1 MNRASRG
8 RAVWIAWLMMLGGLF
23 VPSSV
28 MAQAPCSCPTP
39 DPGVWIGTAGAGL
52 SMTQGNTDTINF
64 NLSFDVTRDPKT
76 RNIMKWTG
84 LYLRGEQESELVA
97 DRLSLGFRDEYKL
110 SSRAYVFGQI
120 DYLRDTFKLIDYL
133 VAPTGGLGYRLV
145 ETPSTTFSADGGIG
159 AVWEKNPGIDV
170 STDAAVTAGEKLEHK
185 ITATSTFR
193 HAATALWKADD
204 FADGLYTISV
214 GLGARLSG
222 QLLLSVDLLDTFQNK
237 PPTPT
242 TGKNDVALVTSIAA
256 TF

>member
-8 RAVWIAWLMMLGGLF
+8 RAVWIVWSMMLGGLF
-23 VPSSV
+23 APSSV
-28 MAQAPCSCPTP
+28 MAQAPCSCPPP

-84 LYLRGEQESELVA
+84 LYLRGEQESELVS

-120 DYLRDTFKLIDYL
+120 NYLRDTFKLIDYL
-133 VAPTGGLGYRLV
+133 VAPTGGLGYRFV
-145 ETPSTTFSADGGIG
+145 ETPSTTFSVDGGVG

-170 STDAAVTAGEKLEHK
+170 TTDVAATAGEKLEHK

>member
-1 MNRASRG
+1 MNRVSRG
-8 RAVWIAWLMMLGGLF
+8 LTVWIVWSAVVLGGVLA
-23 VPSSV
+23 PSSA
-28 MAQAPCSCPTP
+28 MAQACSCPPP

-64 NLSFDVTRDPKT
+64 NVSFDITRDPKT
-76 RNIMKWTG
+76 RNVMKWTG
-84 LYLRGEQESELVA
+84 LYLRGEQESELVS
-97 DRLSLGFRDEYKL
+97 DRLSLAFRDEYKL

-120 DYLRDTFKLIDYL
+120 EYLRDTFKLIDYL

-145 ETPSTTFSADGGIG
+145 ETPATTFSVDGGVG

-170 STDAAVTAGEKLEHK
+170 STDVAVTAGEKLEHK

-193 HAATALWKADD
+193 HAVTALWKADD
-204 FADGLYTISV
+204 FEDGLYTISV
-214 GLGARLSG
+214 GLGARLTG
-222 QLLLSVDLLDTFQNK
+222 QLLLAVDLLDTYKNK
-237 PPTPT
+237 PPTAS